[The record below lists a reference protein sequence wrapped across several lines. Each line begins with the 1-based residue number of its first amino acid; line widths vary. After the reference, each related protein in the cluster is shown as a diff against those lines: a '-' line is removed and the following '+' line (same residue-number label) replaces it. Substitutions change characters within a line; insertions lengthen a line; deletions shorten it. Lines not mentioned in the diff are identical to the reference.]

1 MPYHLRPYDNRNEA
15 IVPEGNNWTPLVYLN
30 DVRLT
35 QAEVFQYRLERHESV
50 CVVVSGSVD
59 ISCGDHS
66 WKSVGQRENLWGG
79 KPDSVYIPRGA
90 AAAITAVTADAE
102 VFIAGGCSDPD
113 EPAQGRE
120 PFRIT
125 PNEVDTVQYGS
136 DDTKTHRRIY
146 HVLGQNVTGRTGN
159 ILVSELFTVG
169 AGGWSGFPP
178 HKHHVERPGIESDHE
193 EVFHYRFNP
202 DHGFGAQ
209 FAYTGDDDFG
219 PVYHVKD
226 GSTIL
231 LDRSYHPSVAA
242 PGYEMYYFTILVG
255 RNQRSLKQFFHPDH
269 EYQVHTIPGLK
280 DMIAKF
286 K

>member
-1 MPYHLRPYDNRNEA
+1 MPYHIRPHDNRNEP
-15 IVPEGNNWTPLVYLN
+15 IVPVQNNWTPLIYFN
-30 DVRLT
+30 DVRL
-35 QAEVFQYRLERHESV
+35 QAGESHAYNLASHETV
-50 CVVVSGSVD
+50 CVVVSGTVT
-59 ISCGDHS
+59 ITAGDLVFS
-66 WKSVGQRENLWGG
+66 DVGTREHLFAG
-79 KPDSVYIPRGA
+79 KPDSVYAPRGV
-90 AAAITAVTADAE
+90 AVTITCSSTEAE

-113 EPAQGRE
+113 EPSEGRE
-120 PFRIT
+120 PFRVS
-125 PNEVDTVQYGS
+125 PEEVDTVQYGS

-146 HVLGQNVTGRTGN
+146 HVAGQNVQGRTGN

-178 HKHHVERPGIESDHE
+178 HKHHVERPGIETDHE

-209 FAYTGDDDFG
+209 FAYIGDDDFG
-219 PVYHVKD
+219 PVYHLKH

-231 LDRSYHPSVAA
+231 LDNSYHPSVAA

-255 RNQRSLKQFFHPDH
+255 RHQRSLKQYFHPDH

>member
-1 MPYHLRPYDNRNEA
+1 MPYHIRPYDNQNNA
-15 IVPEGNNWTPLVYLN
+15 IVPENNNWTPLVYFN
-30 DVRLT
+30 DVRLAAGAT
-35 QAEVFQYRLERHESV
+35 HSFRLAEHESV
-50 CVVVSGSVD
+50 CVVVSGTVD
-59 ISCGDHS
+59 ITCAGTT
-66 WKSVGQRENLWGG
+66 WEAVGTRENLWAG
-79 KPDSVYIPRGA
+79 KPDAVYIPRDTA
-90 AAAITAVTADAE
+90 TVITAGGTDAE
-102 VFIAGGCSDPD
+102 VFIAGGRSDD
-113 EPAQGRE
+113 EAVERE
-120 PFRIT
+120 PFRVG
-125 PNEVDTVQYGS
+125 PGEVDTVQYGS

-146 HVLGQNVTGRTGN
+146 HVLGQNVQGRTGR

-178 HKHHVERPGIESDHE
+178 HKHHVERPGVESDHE

-202 DHGFGAQ
+202 SHGFGAQ

-219 PVYHVKD
+219 PVYHVKN

-231 LDRSYHPSVAA
+231 LDKSYHPSVAA

-255 RNQRSLKQFFHPDH
+255 RRQRSLKQYFHPDH

>member
-1 MPYHLRPYDNRNEA
+1 MPYHVRPYDNANEPV
-15 IVPEGNNWTPLVYLN
+15 VPAGNNWTPLVYFNDIRLN
-30 DVRLT
+30 
-35 QAEVFQYRLERHESV
+35 AGASHEYRLENHESV
-50 CVVVSGSVD
+50 CVVVSGTID
-59 ISCGDHS
+59 ITVNG
-66 WKSVGQRENLWGG
+66 KTFTGVGRREHLWSG
-79 KPDSVYIPRGA
+79 KPDSVYVPRNSS
-90 AAAITAVTADAE
+90 AVVSGVSSTAE
-102 VFIAGGCSDPD
+102 VFIAGGITD
-113 EPAQGRE
+113 EVTARGKE
-120 PFRIT
+120 PFRVT
-125 PNEVDTVQYGS
+125 PEEVDTVQYGS

-146 HVLGQNVTGRTGN
+146 HVLGQNVSGRTGN

-219 PVYHVKD
+219 PVYHVKN

-255 RNQRSLKQFFHPDH
+255 RNQRSLVQYFHPDH

>member
-1 MPYHLRPYDNRNEA
+1 MPYHIRPYDNNNEA
-15 IVPEGNNWTPLVYLN
+15 IVPMENNWTPLVYFN
-30 DVRLT
+30 DIQL
-35 QAEVFQYRLERHESV
+35 QAGESYTYNLATHESV
-50 CVVVSGSVD
+50 CVVVHGTVD
-59 ISCGDHS
+59 IS
-66 WKSVGQRENLWGG
+66 VGSNEWTGVGERTYLWGG
-79 KPDSVYIPRGA
+79 KPDAVYIPRGNKA
-90 AAAITAVTADAE
+90 TITAHQTGAE

-113 EPAQGRE
+113 EPADGRL
-120 PFRIT
+120 PFRVS
-125 PNEVDTVQYGS
+125 PGEVDTVQYGS

-146 HVLGQNVTGRTGN
+146 HILGQNVAGRTGN

-178 HKHHVERPGIESDHE
+178 HKHHIERPGIESDHE

-219 PVYHVKD
+219 PVYHVKH

-255 RNQRSLKQFFHPDH
+255 RHQRSLKQYFHPAH

>member
-1 MPYHLRPYDNRNEA
+1 MPYHVRPYDNRNEA
-15 IVPEGNNWTPLVYLN
+15 IVPPGNNWTPLIYFN
-30 DVRLT
+30 DIRLSRG
-35 QAEVFQYRLERHESV
+35 EEYHHHLELHEAV
-50 CVVVSGSVD
+50 CVVVSGTVE
-59 ISCGDHS
+59 ITCGEHR
-66 WKSVGQRENLWGG
+66 WQSVGQREHLWGG
-79 KPDSVYIPRGA
+79 KPDSVYIPRNREA
-90 AAAITAVTADAE
+90 VITAVSGNAE
-102 VFIAGGCSDPD
+102 VFIAGGCSDHE
-113 EPAQGRE
+113 EPPAGRE
-120 PFRIT
+120 PFRLS
-125 PNEVDTVQYGS
+125 PEEVDTIQYGS

-146 HVLGQNVTGRTGN
+146 HILGQNVAGRTGN

-178 HKHHVERPGIESDHE
+178 HKHHVERPGIETDHE
-193 EVFHYRFNP
+193 EAFHYRFNP

-219 PVYHVKD
+219 PVYHVKN

-255 RNQRSLKQFFHPDH
+255 RHQRSLKQYFHPDH

>member
-1 MPYHLRPYDNRNEA
+1 MPYHIRPYDNENKP
-15 IVPEGNNWTPLVYLN
+15 IVDVDNNWTPLVYLN
-30 DVRLT
+30 VVRLGKGESVS
-35 QAEVFQYRLERHESV
+35 QKLAEHESV
-50 CVVVSGSVD
+50 CVVASGTVD
-59 ISCGDHS
+59 IEVAGTRFEG
-66 WKSVGQRENLWGG
+66 VGRREHLWAG
-79 KPDSVYIPRGA
+79 KPDSVYVPRGSSA
-90 AAAITAVTADAE
+90 TITGVSKEAE
-102 VFIAGGCSDPD
+102 VFIAGGRTD
-113 EPAQGRE
+113 QVHE
-120 PFRIT
+120 PFRVT
-125 PNEVDTVQYGS
+125 TQDVDTVQYGS

-146 HVLGQNVTGRTGN
+146 HVLGQNVAGKTGN

-178 HKHHVERPGIESDHE
+178 HKHHVERPGIETDHE

-219 PVYHVKD
+219 PVYHVKN
-226 GSTIL
+226 GSTIT
-231 LDRSYHPSVAA
+231 LDKTYHPSVAA

-255 RNQRSLKQFFHPDH
+255 RKQRSLKQYFHPDH

>member
-1 MPYHLRPYDNRNEA
+1 MPCHVRPHDNNNEP
-15 IVPEGNNWTPLVYLN
+15 IVDVDNNWTPLVYFN
-30 DVRLT
+30 DVRLAAGET
-35 QAEVFQYRLERHESV
+35 NTYRLAEHESV
-50 CVVVSGSVD
+50 CVVASGTVTITVAGTTFED
-59 ISCGDHS
+59 
-66 WKSVGQRENLWGG
+66 VGTREHLWAG
-79 KPDSVYIPRGA
+79 KPDSVYVPRGA
-90 AAAITAVTADAE
+90 AVEITATSDRAE
-102 VFIAGGCSDPD
+102 VFVAGGRTTEENESK
-113 EPAQGRE
+113 E
-120 PFRIT
+120 PFRVS
-125 PNEVDTVQYGS
+125 PDEVDTVQYGS

-146 HVLGQNVTGRTGN
+146 HVLGQNVAGKTGN

-178 HKHHVERPGIESDHE
+178 HKHHIERPGIESDHE

-209 FAYTGDDDFG
+209 FAYIGDDDFG
-219 PVYHVKD
+219 PVYHVKN

-231 LDRSYHPSVAA
+231 LDKSYHPSVAA

-255 RNQRSLKQFFHPDH
+255 RNQRSLKQYFHPDH

-286 K
+286 R

>member
-1 MPYHLRPYDNRNEA
+1 MPYHIRPHDNHNRA
-15 IVPEGNNWTPLVYLN
+15 IVAPENSWTPLVYFN
-30 DVRLT
+30 DVVLSEGESFELHL
-35 QAEVFQYRLERHESV
+35 AEHESV
-50 CVVVSGSVD
+50 CVVARGTVSVTVAGTTFA
-59 ISCGDHS
+59 G
-66 WKSVGQRENLWGG
+66 VGTRTELFGG
-79 KPDSVYIPRGA
+79 KPDSVYIPRDA
-90 AAAITAVTADAE
+90 AATITATTAAE
-102 VFIAGGCSDPD
+102 LFIAGGRT
-113 EPAQGRE
+113 EFVGE
-120 PFRIT
+120 PFRVS
-125 PNEVDTVQYGS
+125 PDDVDTVQYGS

-146 HVLGQNVTGRTGN
+146 HVLGQNANGRAGN

-209 FAYTGDDDFG
+209 FAYVGDDDFG
-219 PVYHVKD
+219 PVYHVKS
-226 GSTIL
+226 GSTIV
-231 LDRSYHPSVAA
+231 LDKSYHPSVAA

-255 RNQRSLKQFFHPDH
+255 RNRRPLTQYFHPDH